1 LGLRAWRRGWAS
13 YFEPHSMVVHQKH
26 GSIKDNVR
34 RQRVK
39 RIRRRNKYFLEWIHT
54 PLWRLWGMMIP
65 MTLWRV
71 LGEIVLL
78 DKVNVMGFFSAVMQI
93 PAVLRER
100 KKLRETDKYTLDEI
114 IEIVSK
120 S

>member
-1 LGLRAWRRGWAS
+1 M
-13 YFEPHSMVVHQKH
+13 MV
-26 GSIKDNVR
+26 
-34 RQRVK
+34 
-39 RIRRRNKYFLEWIHT
+39 
-54 PLWRLWGMMIP
+54 P

-93 PAVLRER
+93 PAVVRER
-100 KKLRETDKYTLDEI
+100 KKLRRTDKYTLDEI
-114 IEIVSK
+114 VEIVSK